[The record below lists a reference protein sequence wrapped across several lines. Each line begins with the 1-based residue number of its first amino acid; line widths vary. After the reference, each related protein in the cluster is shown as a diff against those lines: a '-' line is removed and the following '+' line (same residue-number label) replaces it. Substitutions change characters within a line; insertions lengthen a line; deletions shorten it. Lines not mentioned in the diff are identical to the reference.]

1 MNVRSLFA
9 MMLLDALYIST
20 ATNPCRADES
30 PSQPLERSVTVLD
43 SSGGIHAL
51 QPKSSEAA
59 RVFVFFT
66 GDCPIAQ
73 SYMPTLNRFALGWNA
88 PPSKTATELATT
100 GKVTLTAIW
109 ADATTR
115 PADVAKF
122 CKDYDLKFPVML
134 DRDGELGRR
143 FRPTHVPE
151 AFVLDSE
158 GRVVYRGR
166 IDDTYPDL
174 GQRRQHPTTNDL
186 ADAVAA
192 LLAGKPI
199 AQARTEPVGC
209 VYESLPDDATGKSK
223 VTYTR
228 DIAPIL
234 FANCVVC
241 HRPGEVAPFG
251 LLTYQDAAKRARQIT
266 RVVGRRIMP
275 PWMPAQSHGEFEN
288 QRTLTDRQIALLK
301 TWADSGRAEGDA
313 ADLPTLPQFSTGWR
327 LGKPDMVLEM
337 PGEFEIHADG
347 PDIFQNF
354 VIPID
359 IPTDKLVAAADFIPG
374 NPKVVHHSLLY
385 LDATHIARK
394 LDAATPELGY
404 PSFGGPGFQPTGSI
418 GGWSPG
424 KMPRRLPDG
433 LGRYLRK
440 GSDLVMQIHYH
451 PDGKRETDRSK
462 VGVYFVDKPKGA
474 AGAVWASA
482 FNHDIKPGD
491 NDYHV
496 TASYTLIGDVRLLSI
511 VPHMHLLGQS
521 IRATAVLPDGTR
533 RELIDVPHWNY
544 NWQDEYFL
552 AQPLKLPKGTRLE
565 VEAVYDNS
573 TDNPLN
579 PSNPP
584 KEVFWGEGTTDEML
598 YCFFLVS
605 ADNPHELGSIVR
617 DALMHEIIGKTTALK
632 RHPAP

>member
-1 MNVRSLFA
+1 MRSPCIA
-9 MMLLDALYIST
+9 MALIVASCGLP
-20 ATNPCRADES
+20 ASDICRADDA
-30 PSQPLERSVTVLD
+30 PLQPLERSVTVLD
-43 SSGGIHAL
+43 AAGGIHAL

-59 RVFVFFT
+59 RVFVFIS
-66 GDCPIAQ
+66 GECPISK
-73 SYMPTLNRFALGWNA
+73 SYMPALNRLVDNWKQTPG
-88 PPSKTATELATT
+88 KATLR
-100 GKVTLTAIW
+100 AIW

-122 CKDYDLKFPVML
+122 SKDYELRFPVLL
-134 DRDGELGRR
+134 DRDGGLSRR
-143 FRPTHVPE
+143 FKPTHVPE
-151 AFVLDSE
+151 AFVLDAD
-158 GRVVYRGR
+158 GRMAYRGR

-174 GQRRQHPTTNDL
+174 GQRRQQPTKNDL

-192 LLAGKPI
+192 LIEGKPI
-199 AQARTEPVGC
+199 ARPRTDPVGC
-209 VYESLPDDATGKSK
+209 VYETMPEGAASNLK

-241 HRPGEVAPFG
+241 HRQGEVAPFE
-251 LLTYQDAAKRARQIT
+251 LLLYQDAAKRAKQIA
-266 RVVGRRIMP
+266 RVVDRRLMP

-288 QRTLTDRQIALLK
+288 QRTLTEREIAVFK
-301 TWADSGRAEGDA
+301 AWADAGRAEGELG
-313 ADLPTLPQFSTGWR
+313 DLPPTPQFTTGWR
-327 LGKPDMVLEM
+327 LGKPDMILEM
-337 PGEFEIHADG
+337 PGEFEIHAGG

-354 VIPID
+354 VIRID

-433 LGRYLRK
+433 LGRYVRK

-451 PDGKRETDRSK
+451 PDGRPETDRSK

-482 FNHDIKPGD
+482 FSHDIPPGEK
-491 NDYHV
+491 DYHV
-496 TASYTLIGDVRLLSI
+496 TASYTLTGDVRLLSI
-511 VPHMHLLGQS
+511 VPHMHLLGRS
-521 IRATAVLPDGTR
+521 IRAVAVLPDGTQ
-533 RELIDVPHWNY
+533 RELINVPHWNY

-552 AQPLKLPKGTRLE
+552 AQPIKLPKGTRLD

-573 TDNPLN
+573 AENPLN

-584 KEVFWGEGTTDEML
+584 KEVTWGEGTTDEML

-605 ADNPHELGSIVR
+605 AEKPGELGSIVR
-617 DALMHEIIGKTTALK
+617 DALMHEIIGKSTVLK

>member
-301 TWADSGRAEGDA
+301 TWADSGRAKA
-313 ADLPTLPQFSTGWR
+313 MPPTCQRCRNSRPAGGWASPTWSLKCRANSKST
-327 LGKPDMVLEM
+327 
-337 PGEFEIHADG
+337 
-347 PDIFQNF
+347 
-354 VIPID
+354 
-359 IPTDKLVAAADFIPG
+359 
-374 NPKVVHHSLLY
+374 
-385 LDATHIARK
+385 
-394 LDAATPELGY
+394 
-404 PSFGGPGFQPTGSI
+404 PTGPTSFRI
-418 GGWSPG
+418 S
-424 KMPRRLPDG
+424 
-433 LGRYLRK
+433 
-440 GSDLVMQIHYH
+440 
-451 PDGKRETDRSK
+451 
-462 VGVYFVDKPKGA
+462 
-474 AGAVWASA
+474 
-482 FNHDIKPGD
+482 
-491 NDYHV
+491 
-496 TASYTLIGDVRLLSI
+496 
-511 VPHMHLLGQS
+511 
-521 IRATAVLPDGTR
+521 
-533 RELIDVPHWNY
+533 
-544 NWQDEYFL
+544 
-552 AQPLKLPKGTRLE
+552 
-565 VEAVYDNS
+565 
-573 TDNPLN
+573 
-579 PSNPP
+579 
-584 KEVFWGEGTTDEML
+584 
-598 YCFFLVS
+598 
-605 ADNPHELGSIVR
+605 
-617 DALMHEIIGKTTALK
+617 
-632 RHPAP
+632 